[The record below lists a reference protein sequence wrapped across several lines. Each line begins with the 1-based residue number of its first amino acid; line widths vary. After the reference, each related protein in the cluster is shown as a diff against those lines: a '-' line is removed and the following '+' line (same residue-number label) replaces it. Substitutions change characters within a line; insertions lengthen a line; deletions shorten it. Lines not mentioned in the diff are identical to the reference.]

1 MGLPQEFKEIV
12 YQREDT
18 AANKACICLANI
30 IRLLK
35 LKYIDVI
42 LHSFYSCEIFYTV
55 CVVRNQ
61 QATEIIRQRSLTES
75 GKDSSYFWEEMAGGT
90 RGCLR
95 WG

>member
-42 LHSFYSCEIFYTV
+42 LHSFYFCEIFYSL
-55 CVVRNQ
+55 CVWYEISRQ
-61 QATEIIRQRSLTES
+61 QKSLDN
-75 GKDSSYFWEEMAGGT
+75 GV
-90 RGCLR
+90 
-95 WG
+95 